1 LEDMR
6 DPETVAPRILVAG
19 IGNRLRGDDGFG
31 PRVVDLLS
39 SSKLPDGVVTRDFGT
54 AGLTIATELSDYDVA
69 IFLDSAEFEGE
80 PGNIQKSRL
89 KVESGIDDS
98 AELARLTLH
107 EVGLE
112 GLLKFSKSIETLPE
126 KVYLIGC
133 KPRVLVPTLELSPEV
148 ESAVEEAASI
158 VMDMVSGLLSGN

>member
-1 LEDMR
+1 MEDMR

-31 PRVVDLLS
+31 PRVVDLIS
-39 SSKLPDGVVTRDFGT
+39 SRKLPDGVEARDFGT

-107 EVGLE
+107 EVGLV

-126 KVYLIGC
+126 RVYLIGC

-148 ESAVEEAASI
+148 ELAVEEAAYM
-158 VMDMVSGLLSGN
+158 VMDMVSRLLSGN

>member
-1 LEDMR
+1 MGES
-6 DPETVAPRILVAG
+6 ESVAPRILVAG

-31 PRVVDLLS
+31 PRVVDLLMS
-39 SSKLPDGVVTRDFGT
+39 RKLPDGVEARDFGM

-69 IFLDSAEFEGE
+69 IFLDSAESEGE
-80 PGNIQKSRL
+80 PGNLQRSRL
-89 KVESGIDDS
+89 EVEAGIDDS

-112 GLLKFSKSIETLPE
+112 GLLKFSKTIGTLPE

-133 KPRVLVPTLELSPEV
+133 KPKVLVPTLELSPKV
-148 ESAVEEAASI
+148 ESAIEEAASM
-158 VMDMVSGLLSGN
+158 VMDTVGRLLSEIK

>member
-1 LEDMR
+1 MEYMR
-6 DPETVAPRILVAG
+6 DPKSADPQILVAG

-31 PRVVDLLS
+31 PRVIDLLALRR
-39 SSKLPDGVVTRDFGT
+39 LPESVEARDFGT

-69 IFLDSAEFEGE
+69 IFLDAAESEGE
-80 PGNIQKSRL
+80 PGSLQISRIE
-89 KVESGIDDS
+89 VEAGIDDS

-112 GLLKFSKSIETLPE
+112 GLLKFSKSIGTLPD

-133 KPRVLVPTLELSPEV
+133 KPKVLVPTLELSPEV
-148 ESAVEEAASI
+148 EAAVEEAASM
-158 VMDMVSGLLSGN
+158 VMDTVGRLLSEN